1 MTDLI
6 VADSTCLIG
15 LERIDKIDLLPQMYS
30 QVIIPPQVQK
40 EFGLS
45 FAWLIVKNP
54 QNIGMV
60 DSLKLM
66 VDDGESEAIALAY
79 ELGYRLVVDDKQARN
94 IAKRLDIEIIG
105 TVGILVKAKQLGLID
120 QLLTILEALENKG
133 FYLSQSLKTEA
144 LILVGET

>member
-6 VADSTCLIG
+6 IADSTCLIG

-45 FAWLIVKNP
+45 FAWLIVKTP
-54 QNIGMV
+54 QNIGIV
-60 DSLKLM
+60 NSLKLM